1 MSPNNF
7 DAGEMPEFDIQII
20 TSGGH
25 RIPAHSTV
33 LVRNLRN
40 FNFTFSNGR
49 IVRLLKENSQFS
61 VRKCD

>member
-40 FNFTFSNGR
+40 FSFTFFKR
-49 IVRLLKENSQFS
+49 ENSEFS